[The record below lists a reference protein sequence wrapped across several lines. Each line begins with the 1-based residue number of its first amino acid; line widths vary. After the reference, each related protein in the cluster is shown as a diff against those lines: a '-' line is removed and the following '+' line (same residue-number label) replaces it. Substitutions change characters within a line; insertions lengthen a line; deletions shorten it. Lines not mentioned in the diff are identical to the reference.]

1 MKVFMK
7 ENLILLIL
15 LLLVV
20 VNLHSSFA
28 QAGEVGVLVRQVS
41 SSTYI
46 YKIINYGDKPIVS
59 VTVGRNYSIDDSEN
73 ELLVL
78 PTTIE
83 SPMGWGGYNIFREES
98 DYYHISWDILDY
110 TFAISPGGSLDGF
123 VVYMLQPYDLIKQVS
138 FSVIFND
145 GTITSGKVELDNDN
159 DGYPSDVDCDDND
172 PIERPN
178 QTWYQDADNDGY
190 STGNSIIQCLRPT
203 GYKTASELTATSGDC
218 NDNSVAINPAA
229 TEVCDGV
236 DNNCNGQIDE
246 GVLNT
251 YYQDADS
258 DTYGNPNVTIQAC
271 IPPNGYVT
279 NNTDCND
286 NDANIHPGGL
296 PIRIMR
302 TPSVYFSSLQAAY
315 DAAEDGKTIQ
325 SLAVT
330 LTENPTLNL
339 NKSVILDGGYN
350 CDYSSQTGI
359 TMLKGTITI
368 SNGTAM
374 IGNFSLEP

>member
-1 MKVFMK
+1 MK

-15 LLLVV
+15 LLLFV

-28 QAGEVGVLVRQVS
+28 QTGEVGVLVRQVS
-41 SSTYI
+41 NSTYI

-59 VTVGRNYSIDDSEN
+59 VTVGRDYSIDDSEN

-83 SPMGWGGYNIFREES
+83 SPTGWEGYNIFREES

-123 VVYMLQPYDLIKQVS
+123 VVYMPQPYDLIKQVS

-172 PIERPN
+172 PIEHPN
-178 QTWYQDADNDGY
+178 QTWYQDTDSDGY
-190 STGNSIIQCLRPT
+190 SNGNTIVQCSRPNN
-203 GYKTASELTATSGDC
+203 YKSASELTSTSGDC
-218 NDNSVAINPAA
+218 NDNNLAINPNAI
-229 TEVCDGV
+229 EVCDDV

-251 YYQDADS
+251 YYQDADA
-258 DTYGNPNVTIQAC
+258 DTYGNPAVSIKAC
-271 IPPNGYVT
+271 TQPSNYVT
-279 NNTDCND
+279 NNTDCNDNNASINPSATEICDSVDNNCNGQVDEGFDVDNDGYTTCGGDCND
-286 NDANIHPGGL
+286 NDANIHPGG
-296 PIRIMR
+296 PPVRI
-302 TPSVYFSSLQAAY
+302 
-315 DAAEDGKTIQ
+315 
-325 SLAVT
+325 
-330 LTENPTLNL
+330 
-339 NKSVILDGGYN
+339 
-350 CDYSSQTGI
+350 TG
-359 TMLKGTITI
+359 
-368 SNGTAM
+368 
-374 IGNFSLEP
+374 